1 MPALSDSGF
10 RTGCTMM
17 LSAPRL
23 LYSRNFVFLLLA
35 VLTSDQLSKS
45 WALSALFANGNQ
57 IVVTPFLNFT
67 PVWNPGISFGMLADF
82 PQVTGYAIPAFAVLV
97 VIWLYFQLDQL
108 IVIQRLG
115 AGLIAGGALG
125 NVIDRLRFNKVV
137 DFIDFHLLGYH
148 WPAFNIADS
157 AIFIG
162 VVAWLYGIMV
172 TPKSEGDTHA

>member
-1 MPALSDSGF
+1 
-10 RTGCTMM
+10 M
-17 LSAPRL
+17 LSAPRFVFI
-23 LYSRNFVFLLLA
+23 RNFVLLLLS
-35 VLTSDQLSKS
+35 VLSADQLIKS

-57 IVVTPFLNFT
+57 IVAAPFLNFT

-82 PQVTGYAIPAFAVLV
+82 PQATGYAIPAFAVLV

-108 IVIQRLG
+108 SGIQRLG
-115 AGLIAGGALG
+115 AGLIAVGALG
-125 NVIDRLRFNKVV
+125 NVIDRLRFDQVV
-137 DFIDFHLLGYH
+137 DFIDVHLLGYH

-162 VVAWLYGIMV
+162 VVAWLYGIMS

>member
-1 MPALSDSGF
+1 MVSLPKF
-10 RTGCTMM
+10 VFT
-17 LSAPRL
+17 
-23 LYSRNFVFLLLA
+23 RNFVLLLLA
-35 VLTSDQLSKS
+35 VLCADQTSKS
-45 WALSALFANGNQ
+45 WALLALFANGNQ
-57 IVVTPFLNFT
+57 IVAAPFLNFT

-108 IVIQRLG
+108 SGIQRLG

-125 NVIDRLRFNKVV
+125 NVIDRLRFDKVV
-137 DFIDFHLLGYH
+137 DFIDVHLLGYH

-162 VVAWLYGIMV
+162 VVAWLYGIMS
-172 TPKSEGDTHA
+172 TPKSDGNTHA

>member
-1 MPALSDSGF
+1 
-10 RTGCTMM
+10 M
-17 LSAPRL
+17 LSAPRFVFT
-23 LYSRNFVFLLLA
+23 RNFVLLLLA
-35 VLTSDQLSKS
+35 VLSADQLSKS
-45 WALSALFANGNQ
+45 WALSALFTNGNQ
-57 IVVTPFLNFT
+57 IVAAPFLNFT

-108 IVIQRLG
+108 SGIQRLG

-125 NVIDRLRFNKVV
+125 NVIDRLRFDKVV
-137 DFIDFHLLGYH
+137 DFIDVHLLGYH

-162 VVAWLYGIMV
+162 VVAWLYGIMR
-172 TPKSEGDTHA
+172 TPKSEGDTNA

>member
-1 MPALSDSGF
+1 
-10 RTGCTMM
+10 M
-17 LSAPRL
+17 LSAPRFVFT
-23 LYSRNFVFLLLA
+23 RNFVLLLLT
-35 VLTSDQLSKS
+35 VLSADQLSKS

-57 IVVTPFLNFT
+57 IVAAPFLNFT

-108 IVIQRLG
+108 SGIQRLG

-125 NVIDRLRFNKVV
+125 NVIDRLRFDKVV
-137 DFIDFHLLGYH
+137 AFIDVHLLGYH

-162 VVAWLYGIMV
+162 VVAWLYGIMS
-172 TPKSEGDTHA
+172 TPKSEGNTHA

>member
-1 MPALSDSGF
+1 
-10 RTGCTMM
+10 M
-17 LSAPRL
+17 LSAPR
-23 LYSRNFVFLLLA
+23 YVFTRNFVLLLFA
-35 VLTSDQLSKS
+35 VLSADQLSKS

-57 IVVTPFLNFT
+57 IVAAPFLNFT

-108 IVIQRLG
+108 SGIQRLG

-125 NVIDRLRFNKVV
+125 NVIDRLRFDKVV
-137 DFIDFHLLGYH
+137 DFIDIHLLGYH

-162 VVAWLYGIMV
+162 VVAWLYGIMR
-172 TPKSEGDTHA
+172 TPKSEGDTYA

>member
-1 MPALSDSGF
+1 MVSVPKF
-10 RTGCTMM
+10 VFT
-17 LSAPRL
+17 
-23 LYSRNFVFLLLA
+23 RNFVLLLLA
-35 VLTSDQLSKS
+35 VLCADQISKS

-57 IVVTPFLNFT
+57 IVAAPFLNFT

-108 IVIQRLG
+108 SGIQRLG
-115 AGLIAGGALG
+115 AVLIAGGALG
-125 NVIDRLRFNKVV
+125 NVIDRLRFDKVV
-137 DFIDFHLLGYH
+137 DFIDVHLLGYH

-162 VVAWLYGIMV
+162 VVAWLYGIMS

>member
-1 MPALSDSGF
+1 MVSVPKF
-10 RTGCTMM
+10 VFT
-17 LSAPRL
+17 
-23 LYSRNFVFLLLA
+23 RNFVLLLLA
-35 VLTSDQLSKS
+35 VLCADQISKS

-57 IVVTPFLNFT
+57 IVAAPFLNFT
-67 PVWNPGISFGMLADF
+67 PVWNSGISFGMLADF

-108 IVIQRLG
+108 SGIQRLG

-125 NVIDRLRFNKVV
+125 NVIDRLRFDKVV
-137 DFIDFHLLGYH
+137 DFIDVHLLGYH

-162 VVAWLYGIMV
+162 VVAWLYGIMSA
-172 TPKSEGDTHA
+172 PKSEGDTHA

>member
-1 MPALSDSGF
+1 MVSVPKF
-10 RTGCTMM
+10 VFT
-17 LSAPRL
+17 
-23 LYSRNFVFLLLA
+23 RNFVLLLLA
-35 VLTSDQLSKS
+35 VLCADQISKS

-57 IVVTPFLNFT
+57 IVAAPFLNFT
-67 PVWNPGISFGMLADF
+67 PVWNSGISFGMLADF

-108 IVIQRLG
+108 SGIQRLG

-125 NVIDRLRFNKVV
+125 NVIDRLRFDKVV
-137 DFIDFHLLGYH
+137 DFIDVHLLGYH

-162 VVAWLYGIMV
+162 VVAWLYGIMT
-172 TPKSEGDTHA
+172 TPKSEGATHA

>member
-1 MPALSDSGF
+1 
-10 RTGCTMM
+10 M
-17 LSAPRL
+17 LSAPRFVFT
-23 LYSRNFVFLLLA
+23 RNFVLLLLT
-35 VLTSDQLSKS
+35 VLSADQLSKS

-57 IVVTPFLNFT
+57 IVVAPFLNFT

-108 IVIQRLG
+108 SGIQRLG

-125 NVIDRLRFNKVV
+125 NVIDRLRFDKVV
-137 DFIDFHLLGYH
+137 DFIDVHLLGFH

-162 VVAWLYGIMV
+162 VVAWLYGIMSI
-172 TPKSEGDTHA
+172 PKSEGDTHA